1 LGSPAKIDARTVQF
15 TIESTIEPDWSM
27 TTISR
32 WGVVLRAVC
41 R

>member
-1 LGSPAKIDARTVQF
+1 MVQL
-15 TIESTIEPDWSM
+15 TMESTIEPDWST

-32 WGVVLRAVC
+32 CGVVLRAVW